1 EIFVRALL
9 VFNVLI
15 FVEVLVFGHFFVLIA
30 VGRLT
35 KLDGFRPGECP
46 ELHVKAPPQGGANT
60 VEMLAGIITNG
71 LWCLAPFDPA
81 FCGTISR
88 VLGASFLSGGVA
100 QRQSRGL
107 ISPVSEVQFLPPP
120 PHLHSRI
127 FPNVPE
133 NVPTRCVARSDVPIV

>member
-1 EIFVRALL
+1 ML
-9 VFNVLI
+9 
-15 FVEVLVFGHFFVLIA
+15 
-30 VGRLT
+30 
-35 KLDGFRPGECP
+35 
-46 ELHVKAPPQGGANT
+46 LHVSGWTTLCRPLPRPRPPLRRGPRLRPLLRPRRRWETDEARRVQARGMSGTACEGPSAGGANT

-120 PHLHSRI
+120 PPSTGG
-127 FPNVPE
+127 V
-133 NVPTRCVARSDVPIV
+133 V

>member
-15 FVEVLVFGHFFVLIA
+15 FVEVLVFGPFFVLVA

-35 KLDGFRPGECP
+35 KLAGVRPGKCP
-46 ELHVKAPPQGGANT
+46 KLHVKAPPQGGANT

-120 PHLHSRI
+120 PPSTGGVVGAPRRDVGR
-127 FPNVPE
+127 PVDS
-133 NVPTRCVARSDVPIV
+133 VALW